1 MKAKWEKEFEDKFP
15 ELTQIHDNGAKEI
28 RTCEVEAFIRRVVKE
43 ERKECLSGNWV
54 ARKVKDQCATELEET
69 IGAYR
74 GVGGLLDKL
83 INKWRGK
90 K

>member
-1 MKAKWEKEFEDKFP
+1 MKVKWEQEFD
-15 ELTQIHDNGAKEI
+15 ELWSKQSTGRTQII
-28 RTCEVEAFIRRVVKE
+28 VFIRKVVKE
-43 ERKECLSGNWV
+43 GRRECLSGNWV